1 MIGDEDSIK
10 RPRDTDI
17 GSFGF
22 EQVSFDEKTRRVRGV
37 FNSVSG
43 RYDLMNDLMSL
54 GFHRWW
60 KTYAVEILEVDTNQ
74 KVLDLAAGTADI
86 SYRLLRVGLEN
97 LEVHCNDIN
106 YDMLSKG
113 RDRMLDKGLHSA
125 LSYIQSDGENLPYQ
139 SNFFNRSIV
148 SFGLRN
154 MNRKDAVLA
163 EIFRVLAPNS
173 KLVIL
178 DFSRVKSPIMHKL
191 HRLYTLRV
199 LPVLGKLVVGDSDSY
214 KYLGESIEVHPDQD
228 ALDLMLIKAGFSGVE
243 HYNLMG
249 GVVAAHVGWKV

>member
-1 MIGDEDSIK
+1 MIEDEQSVK
-10 RPRDTDI
+10 RPQDVDG

-22 EQVSFDEKTRRVRGV
+22 ERVSFDEKARRVRGV
-37 FNSVSG
+37 FNSVSAK
-43 RYDLMNDLMSL
+43 YDVMNDLMSL

-60 KTYAVEILEVDTNQ
+60 KTYAVEILEVEANQ

-86 SYRLLRVGLEN
+86 SRRLLRVALGN

-113 RDRMLDKGLHSA
+113 RDRMLDKGLHRY
-125 LSYIQSDGENLPYQ
+125 LNYIQSDGENLPYK

-154 MNRKDAVLA
+154 MNRKDTALA

-178 DFSRVKSPIMHKL
+178 DFSRVKPPIMRKL

-214 KYLGESIEVHPDQD
+214 KYLGESIEMHPDQD
-228 ALDLMLIKAGFSGVE
+228 ALDFMLIKAGFSEVE
-243 HYNLMG
+243 HYNIMG
-249 GVVAAHVGWKV
+249 GVVAVHDGWKV

>member
-1 MIGDEDSIK
+1 MTGDGDSIK
-10 RPRDTDI
+10 RPRDTDE

-22 EQVSFDEKTRRVRGV
+22 EQVSFHEKARRVRDV
-37 FNSVSG
+37 FNSVSAK
-43 RYDLMNDLMSL
+43 YDLMNDLMSL

-60 KTYAVEILEVDTNQ
+60 KTYAVAMLEIEANQ

-86 SYRLLRVGLEN
+86 SHRLLRVGLEN

-113 RDRMLDKGLHSA
+113 RDRMLDKGLHRS
-125 LSYIQSDGENLPYQ
+125 LKYIQSDGENLPYQ
-139 SNFFNRSIV
+139 SDFFNRSIV

-154 MNRKDAVLA
+154 MNRKDAALT
-163 EIFRVLAPNS
+163 EIFRVLAPNG

-178 DFSRVKSPIMHKL
+178 DFSRVKPPMMRKL

-199 LPVLGKLVVGDSDSY
+199 LPVLGKLVVGDSESY

-228 ALDLMLIKAGFSGVE
+228 ALDFMLIKSGFREVK

-249 GVVAAHVGWKV
+249 GVVAVHVGWKV

>member
-1 MIGDEDSIK
+1 MQQYLQNKKGLVQNVFD
-10 RPRDTDI
+10 
-17 GSFGF
+17 
-22 EQVSFDEKTRRVRGV
+22 QVYDQ
-37 FNSVSG
+37 
-43 RYDLMNDLMSL
+43 YDLMNDLMSL

-60 KTYAVEILEVDTNQ
+60 KTYAVEILEVETNQ

-86 SYRLLRVGLEN
+86 SHRLLRVGLEN
-97 LEVHCNDIN
+97 LEVHCNDVN

-154 MNRKDAVLA
+154 MNRKDAVLT

-178 DFSRVKSPIMHKL
+178 DFSRVMSPIMRKL
-191 HRLYTLRV
+191 HRLYTFRV

-228 ALDLMLIKAGFSGVE
+228 ALDLMLIKARFSNVE

-249 GVVAAHVGWKV
+249 GVVAVHVGWKV

>member
-1 MIGDEDSIK
+1 MTVDEDAIRRSQ
-10 RPRDTDI
+10 DTNG

-22 EQVSFDEKTRRVRGV
+22 EQVSFDEKARRVRGV
-37 FNSVSG
+37 FNSVSAK
-43 RYDLMNDLMSL
+43 YDLMNDLMSL

-60 KTYAVEILEVDTNQ
+60 KTYAVEILEIEANQ

-86 SYRLLRVGLEN
+86 SHRLLRLGLEN
-97 LEVHCNDIN
+97 FEVHCNDVN
-106 YDMLSKG
+106 YEMLSKG
-113 RDRMLDKGLHSA
+113 RDRMLDKGLNRS
-125 LSYIQSDGENLPYQ
+125 LNYIQSDGENLPYQ

-154 MNRKDAVLA
+154 MNRKDTALA
-163 EIFRVLAPNS
+163 EIFRVLALNG

-178 DFSRVKSPIMHKL
+178 DFSRVKPPIMRKL

-228 ALDLMLIKAGFSGVE
+228 ALDFMLAKAGFSEVE

-249 GVVAAHVGWKV
+249 GVVAVHVGWKV

>member
-1 MIGDEDSIK
+1 MTGGRNSIK
-10 RPRDTDI
+10 KPRDTDG

-22 EQVSFDEKTRRVRGV
+22 EQVSFDEKARRVRDV
-37 FNSVSG
+37 FNSVSAK
-43 RYDLMNDLMSL
+43 YDLMNDVMSL

-60 KTYAVEILEVDTNQ
+60 KTYAVEILEIEANQ

-86 SYRLLRVGLEN
+86 AHRLLRVGLEN

-113 RDRMLDKGLHSA
+113 RDRMLDKGLHRP
-125 LSYIQSDGENLPYQ
+125 LKYIQSDGENLPYQ

-154 MNRKDAVLA
+154 MNRKDAALT
-163 EIFRVLAPNS
+163 EIFRVLAPNG

-178 DFSRVKSPIMHKL
+178 DFSLVKPPIMRKL
-191 HRLYTLRV
+191 HRLYTLRA
-199 LPVLGKLVVGDSDSY
+199 LPVLGKLVAGDSESY

-228 ALDLMLIKAGFSGVE
+228 ALDFMLIKSGFREVK

-249 GVVAAHVGWKV
+249 GVVAVHVGWKV